1 MAKRIKKTTKRRK
14 TLKSAVDKKK
24 TVKKAKAS
32 SKKEIEANH
41 KAHWK
46 AYVELQKRVD
56 KAWEKL
62 QADVRRKA
70 SPSVLI
76 RNKNELLLLLG
87 ECNYM
92 ARECM
97 GFTSKNSK

>member
-1 MAKRIKKTTKRRK
+1 MAKRVKKTTKRRK
-14 TLKSAVDKKK
+14 TAKSASRKR
-24 TVKKAKAS
+24 TVKKAKISTKS
-32 SKKEIEANH
+32 SMAANH

-46 AYVELQKRVD
+46 AYIELQKRVD

-70 SPSVLI
+70 PPSVLI

-97 GFTSKNSK
+97 GFASKK

>member
-1 MAKRIKKTTKRRK
+1 MARRIKKTARKQTTK
-14 TLKSAVDKKK
+14 KSAVRKKR
-24 TVKKAKAS
+24 TVKTAKPS
-32 SKKEIEANH
+32 RQNPIEANH

-46 AYVELQKRVD
+46 AYNELQKRVD

-62 QADVRRKA
+62 QADVIRKA
-70 SPSVLI
+70 PASVLI

-97 GFTSKNSK
+97 KCASKEYK